1 MLFSFVQNWN
11 AWMLYFIF
19 QSCIPVSHH
28 VQPNNRESVE
38 TRSEEEEP
46 SLTDMHAPP
55 PPPLQAL
62 KFQGRLKYLH
72 GQSMMG
78 EDGSRVQSQLALF
91 SIAVP
96 VQTPSILEIRTKT
109 LIFQTKH
116 QLDFTPMGI
125 DNR

>member
-1 MLFSFVQNWN
+1 
-11 AWMLYFIF
+11 MLYFTLP
-19 QSCIPVSHH
+19 SCIQASRYM
-28 VQPNNRESVE
+28 QPNNRDSVQ
-38 TRSEEEEP
+38 TGSEEEEP
-46 SLTDMHAPP
+46 PLTDMRSPSP

-72 GQSMMG
+72 GQSMMS
-78 EDGSRVQSQLALF
+78 EDGTRVESQLALF

-116 QLDFTPMGI
+116 QMDFTPIGI

>member
-1 MLFSFVQNWN
+1 
-11 AWMLYFIF
+11 MLYFIF
-19 QSCIPVSHH
+19 PPCIPVACTHY
-28 VQPNNRESVE
+28 VQPNNRVGVE

-46 SLTDMHAPP
+46 PLTNMRS

-72 GQSMMG
+72 GQSMMS

-116 QLDFTPMGI
+116 RLDFTPLGI